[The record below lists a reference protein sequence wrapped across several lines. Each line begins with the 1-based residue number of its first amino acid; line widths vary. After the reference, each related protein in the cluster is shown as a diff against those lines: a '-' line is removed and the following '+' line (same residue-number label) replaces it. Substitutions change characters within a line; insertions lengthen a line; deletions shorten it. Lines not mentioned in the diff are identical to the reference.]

1 MTVYNK
7 VKWVLGI
14 LIVFFLILTT
24 NLIDRNSFSKVK
36 DSVVSIY
43 EDRLIAKNLILKL
56 SALIHEKELALAK
69 KDSSFFNERN
79 TTVNAEIKL
88 LLNSYQQTSLTKEE
102 QDAFSSLKSKI
113 EALMSD
119 EANNEPKA
127 LLYSKSESLQKKTHA
142 IKDVLISLSE
152 IQLKEGQRQMLIS
165 QRELDMVE
173 LFTHI
178 EVYVLV
184 LLAIIIQVVVLY
196 QPKKS

>member
-1 MTVYNK
+1 MTILSK
-7 VKWVLGI
+7 IKWVLGI
-14 LIVFFLILTT
+14 LMVFFLILTT

-36 DSVVSIY
+36 NSVVSIY

-56 SALIHEKELALAK
+56 SALIHEKELALAQK
-69 KDSSFFNERN
+69 NTAFFEERN
-79 TTVNAEIKL
+79 STINTEIRL
-88 LLNSYQQTSLTKEE
+88 LLDSYKETSLTNEE
-102 QDAFSSLKSKI
+102 QKTFSDLKNRI
-113 EALMSD
+113 EALIDEESD
-119 EANNEPKA
+119 YKTNVLVSDQSA
-127 LLYSKSESLQKKTHA
+127 SLQKKTHA
-142 IKDVLISLSE
+142 IKDLLISLSE
-152 IQLKEGQRQMLIS
+152 IQLKEGQRQMMIS